1 MTTAVARFDRWIRNE
16 FVEYNTALEEA
27 YFAERREVL
36 GGRPEL
42 DELNRALVA
51 EGHHLIGRILA
62 EGALPVV
69 EREKYQLLGLV
80 GYHLAACRRHESVAP
95 GAEELS
101 AAWSLATLLGSSL
114 GVAPRFV
121 FAHQAM
127 YNPAGGGRFRTFTAL
142 EDEAIFLTNNGLA
155 VFAYQRAAEAIR
167 QIVPIGV
174 SSPLSA
180 YLLETARAALEDVL
194 QFNQVLSK
202 TLDVERFFFNVR
214 PYFKTHRVGNADY
227 RGANAGDFSA
237 INELDVLLG
246 LASTRDPFYQNV
258 VTEKYPYVT
267 PADQVR
273 LRAIGDAEPLLGQF
287 LREAAD
293 SPNEQLRRNA
303 ELFLAVC
310 RAHGAAYTY
319 HHHKLV
325 LPFLVEPAK
334 KAPPERLSELTASG
348 PPLEVVVSG
357 LAHLADLRAA
367 RDRPGKPSARND
379 LDRLRE
385 WVSAAPGDGHPASL
399 TVSAE

>member
-1 MTTAVARFDRWIRNE
+1 MTTAAARFDRWIRNE

-27 YFAERREVL
+27 YFAERQEIL
-36 GGRPEL
+36 HGRPGL
-42 DELNRALVA
+42 DELKQALVA
-51 EGHHLIGRILA
+51 EGHHLIGGILA

-95 GAEELS
+95 GAEQLS
-101 AAWSLATLLGSSL
+101 AAWSLASLLGSSL

-127 YNPAGGGRFRTFTAL
+127 YNPASGGQFQTFTSL
-142 EDEAIFLTNNGLA
+142 EDEAVFLTNNGLA

-167 QIVPIGV
+167 QIAPIGV

-180 YLLETARAALEDVL
+180 YLLETALAALEDVL
-194 QFNQVLSK
+194 QFNRTLSK

-214 PYFKTHRVGNADY
+214 PYFKTYRVGNAEY

-246 LASTRDPFYQNV
+246 LASTRDPFYQNL

-273 LRAIGDAEPLLGQF
+273 LRAIGDEEPLLTRF
-287 LREAAD
+287 LREAEATPD
-293 SPNEQLRRNA
+293 PRLRKNA

-334 KAPPERLSELTASG
+334 TAPPERLSELTASG
-348 PPLEVVVSG
+348 PPLDVVVSG
-357 LAHLADLRAA
+357 LSYLADLRAA
-367 RDRPGKPSARND
+367 RDRPGKPSARKD

-385 WVSAAPGDGHPASL
+385 WVSTASGDGHPA
-399 TVSAE
+399 